1 MRLSKIIII
10 LCSGDFCKVFY
21 KGHYLLIV
29 IRCRVTLVVSF
40 LDCAILLLVLCG
52 LLLIIMLSLF
62 NFKRFH
68 ILQFDIYL
76 LSFVQYFKKQLPV
89 IIHLGV
95 LDRKSTRL
103 NSSHVTISY
112 AVFCLKKKQ

>member
-62 NFKRFH
+62 NFKRFY
-68 ILQFDIYL
+68 ILKLDIYL
-76 LSFVQYFKKQLPV
+76 LSLFTYFNNIIPY
-89 IIHLGV
+89 IIHIRIFLYI
-95 LDRKSTRL
+95 L
-103 NSSHVTISY
+103 
-112 AVFCLKKKQ
+112 